1 MTALEVSRLK
11 TDGAHAVGGASGL
24 YLQIIGGSRVWVYR
38 YVFMR
43 QRRRMGLGSY
53 PSVGLSA
60 ARDAARVARALRDAG
75 TDPIRARQDEREAAR
90 VATAMQIEFK
100 DAAETFIREHE
111 STWRNAKHAQQWRNT
126 LAMYAYPKIGLV
138 YVSDIDAQHVLRVIS
153 PIWKTKTEPAS
164 RVRGCIQQVLDWATA
179 HGHRKDADPAR
190 WRGQLEYILANPK
203 KIAPV
208 RHLAAIPFTSMRT
221 VYLTIS
227 AVQGQSA
234 RALRFLILTA
244 ARSGEVRGMLW
255 SEVDRKACIWTIPA
269 SRMKA
274 KRDHRVPL

>member
-1 MTALEVSRLK
+1 M
-11 TDGAHAVGGASGL
+11 
-24 YLQIIGGSRVWVYR
+24 
-38 YVFMR
+38 
-43 QRRRMGLGSY
+43 
-53 PSVGLSA
+53 
-60 ARDAARVARALRDAG
+60 
-75 TDPIRARQDEREAAR
+75 
-90 VATAMQIEFK
+90 
-100 DAAETFIREHE
+100 
-111 STWRNAKHAQQWRNT
+111 
-126 LAMYAYPKIGLV
+126 
-138 YVSDIDAQHVLRVIS
+138 SDINAQHVLRVIS